1 MKGIVVGVFSQTSL
15 ELVDT
20 VARLGSF
27 TAAAEDLHK
36 VPSAISYSIR
46 QIEQELDVVL
56 FRRLP
61 RKVELTAA
69 GELFLEQARA
79 MLRQMEEVKAQT
91 RRAAHGWQKT
101 LKITLDNV
109 VKLERLKPLIEDFYR
124 TFPYAELQINM
135 EVFNGSWEAISQGR
149 ADIVIGA
156 TAAIPVGGD
165 FEVREMGILDWAFV
179 MSPSHPC
186 VKQQALSEE
195 YVSQYPAIC
204 LDDTSNLL
212 PKRHTVHYPKQRR
225 LLLPNWYSAI
235 ECLKNGVGVGYMP
248 RHIARPLIAEGLLV
262 EKILPEEKPLSHC
275 CLVWR
280 KDENHKMIQWMVDY
294 LGSSEQLY
302 QDWLQAR

>member
-1 MKGIVVGVFSQTSL
+1 VSAFSQSSL

-20 VARLGSF
+20 VSRLGSF
-27 TAAAEDLHK
+27 TAAAEVMHK

-61 RKVELTAA
+61 RKVELTPA
-69 GELFLEQARA
+69 GELFIEQART

-109 VKLERLKPLIEDFYR
+109 VKLERLKPLIEDFYAK
-124 TFPYAELQINM
+124 FPHAELQINM

-149 ADIVIGA
+149 ADIVVGA
-156 TAAIPVGGD
+156 TSAIPVGGD
-165 FEVREMGILDWAFV
+165 FEVKDMGILDWAFV
-179 MSPSHPC
+179 MSSSHPC
-186 VKQQALSEE
+186 VREQNLSEE
-195 YVSQYPAIC
+195 FVSQFPSIC
-204 LDDTSNLL
+204 LDDTSNVL
-212 PKRHTVHYPKQRR
+212 PKRHTVHYPEQRR

-248 RHIARPLIAEGLLV
+248 RHIAQPLIAEGLLV
-262 EKILPEEKPLSHC
+262 EKILPADKPLSQC

-280 KDENHKMIQWMVDY
+280 KDDNHKMIEWMVNY

-302 QDWLQAR
+302 QDWLQS